1 MKKLKVNKSLSLD
14 SQTLEKI
21 NNTKIYGESTFS
33 WKVGS
38 IVDDLLTT
46 IKYTKFELK
55 DKFSPKE
62 LSLITDSLKG
72 LIRSNEVNPVILLHS
87 NLSDSIEYN
96 ELDVRY
102 NLDKEEFLDKV
113 INLTSFQAYV
123 VLISAKEFWDN
134 NDFAS
139 DITDFF
145 KISSITW

>member
-33 WKVGS
+33 WKVSS

-145 KISSITW
+145 IISSITW